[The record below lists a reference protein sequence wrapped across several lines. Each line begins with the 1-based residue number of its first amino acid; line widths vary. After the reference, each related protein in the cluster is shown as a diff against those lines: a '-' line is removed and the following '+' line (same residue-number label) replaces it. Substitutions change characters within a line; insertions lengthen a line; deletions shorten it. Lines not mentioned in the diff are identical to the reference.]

1 MVCDN
6 WSASE
11 LLEKGIKAPKK
22 ASLLVE
28 GNIILGGESTYRGA
42 TVVKDGGSITTTAD
56 QAIGRFSPTLVQG
69 TLNLGDASNSIEQT
83 FARPLRVGST
93 GLINEGKLSVTSLAN
108 FGNIEI
114 ESLNIHNG
122 MKRILDA
129 LPDQTQPDQ
138 GSQNRSIN
146 AKAVSQEYWRED

>member
-1 MVCDN
+1 MWLNYND
-6 WSASE
+6 SRSSDRSFFTHFA
-11 LLEKGIKAPKK
+11 
-22 ASLLVE
+22 
-28 GNIILGGESTYRGA
+28 
-42 TVVKDGGSITTTAD
+42 
-56 QAIGRFSPTLVQG
+56 QG

-138 GSQNRSIN
+138 GSPNRSIN
-146 AKAVSQEYWRED
+146 AKGSLKNIGGRIEISRISNMKIMLMLRKDIHSLILVFSAQNSTWIFES